1 MRIDKLGAAF
11 VAGALLAAVASA
23 QQAPAAQAE
32 SPAKIA
38 FVFVQKALASTDEGK
53 IRLKQLDDWTKP
65 RQQELEKLDKDI
77 NDLKGELVAK
87 QGVATDDAVA
97 DLNRRLIAKQ
107 REFEDKQRTAKRDLD
122 EKQQALLKD
131 IGGRLQEIITKY
143 AQDNRYTAVFIFK
156 PDDLAYL
163 ADSADITDTIVK
175 LFNQRY
181 PVNAGA
187 QPTPAK

>member
-1 MRIDKLGAAF
+1 MRTMRLGAGM
-11 VAGALLAAVASA
+11 VAGVLLAAVSSA
-23 QQAPAAQAE
+23 QQPSTPQPE
-32 SPAKIA
+32 YPTKIA

-65 RQQELEKLDKDI
+65 RQQELEKLNKDL
-77 NDLKGELVAK
+77 NDLQGELVSK
-87 QGVATDDAVA
+87 QGVATDDVLA
-97 DLNRRLIAKQ
+97 DLNQKLIAKR

-143 AQDNRYTAVFIFK
+143 AQDNHYTAVFIFK

-181 PVNAGA
+181 PVKAAA